1 MHTVHDV
8 CNCIITFYA
17 VLCHCPPHTGLNIKH
32 GLPTTAEISWKS
44 LPEDKESTVITGYM
58 VQVVGPDSKHDI
70 PVPDAN
76 KTSITVSELR
86 PSTSYIFNIC
96 AMTKA
101 GNGPIAT
108 ITSTTP
114 EEGERCSSAIL
125 CN

>member
-1 MHTVHDV
+1 MHTLHND
-8 CNCIITFYA
+8 CNYFCA

-32 GLPTTAEISWKS
+32 GFPTTAEISWKS

-58 VQVVGPDSKHDI
+58 VQVVGPDSKRHI

-76 KTSITVSELR
+76 TTSITVSELR
-86 PSTSYIFNIC
+86 PSTSYIFNIS